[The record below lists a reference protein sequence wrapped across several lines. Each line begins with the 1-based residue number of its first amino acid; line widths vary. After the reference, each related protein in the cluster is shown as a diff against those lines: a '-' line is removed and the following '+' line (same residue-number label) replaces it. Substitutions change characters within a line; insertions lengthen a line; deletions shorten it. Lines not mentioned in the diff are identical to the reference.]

1 MRLGRRT
8 LTSLLALAF
17 IGSNL
22 NLASAH
28 QPVNLTAANSSAD
41 KGPILVDGTIS
52 FAIRANFS
60 KANQTQGFRA
70 SLKAGELVNFEY
82 LIMDRAPENKLANN
96 KLPVATI
103 TDPSGNKTVIKF
115 TYFTFGIYT

>member
-8 LTSLLALAF
+8 LTTLLALAF

-41 KGPILVDGTIS
+41 KGPILVDGKVS
-52 FAIRANFS
+52 FVIRANLQS
-60 KANQTQGFRA
+60 QIK
-70 SLKAGELVNFEY
+70 LK
-82 LIMDRAPENKLANN
+82 D
-96 KLPVATI
+96 
-103 TDPSGNKTVIKF
+103 
-115 TYFTFGIYT
+115 FGRH